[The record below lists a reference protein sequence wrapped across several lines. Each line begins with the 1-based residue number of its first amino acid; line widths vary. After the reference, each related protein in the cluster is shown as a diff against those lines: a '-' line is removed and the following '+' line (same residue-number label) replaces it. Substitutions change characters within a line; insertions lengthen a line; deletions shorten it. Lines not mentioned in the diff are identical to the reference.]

1 MTDVLRQLAATLSP
15 NSILTGDDKAPYLTD
30 WLGEFK
36 GEALAVLRPTTT
48 HEVAQIVR
56 ICREAGVV
64 VVPQGGNTG
73 LVGAATPTGKTRQ
86 AVVVQLGRMN
96 AIRKI
101 DARDNSALVEAGC
114 ILARLQAAAEDEGRL
129 FPLSLGSEGTAQIGG
144 LIATNAGGTMALRW
158 GMMRDLVLGLEVVLP
173 DGQIWSDLSSLR
185 KRNVGIDPKHL
196 FIGAEG
202 TTGIVTAAVLKLM
215 PRPAARAT
223 AWLSLATLDAAPAIV
238 SLAMEHT
245 GGAVDACE
253 LIPKQGLAFACS
265 HVQGARA
272 PLRNEADWSVLIEIS
287 GPDAPQLQDTLMELF
302 ETAMMQNL
310 VCDGVVA
317 ASDKQRQDLWFL
329 REAIVE
335 GQRLAGYQIKH
346 DIAVPIAVIPDFI
359 REASDL
365 VWKIK
370 PDTLISAFGH
380 IGDGNIHFNLSPGD
394 NTFTAALSESV
405 YRSALAFGGTISA
418 EHGLGRKKLQIAKDL
433 DDGQTFPMDIA
444 TLLDPIRG
452 LNPLYD

>member
-1 MTDVLRQLAATLSP
+1 
-15 NSILTGDDKAPYLTD
+15 
-30 WLGEFK
+30 
-36 GEALAVLRPTTT
+36 
-48 HEVAQIVR
+48 
-56 ICREAGVV
+56 
-64 VVPQGGNTG
+64 
-73 LVGAATPTGKTRQ
+73 
-86 AVVVQLGRMN
+86 
-96 AIRKI
+96 
-101 DARDNSALVEAGC
+101 
-114 ILARLQAAAEDEGRL
+114 
-129 FPLSLGSEGTAQIGG
+129 
-144 LIATNAGGTMALRW
+144 
-158 GMMRDLVLGLEVVLP
+158 
-173 DGQIWSDLSSLR
+173 
-185 KRNVGIDPKHL
+185 
-196 FIGAEG
+196 
-202 TTGIVTAAVLKLM
+202 
-215 PRPAARAT
+215 
-223 AWLSLATLDAAPAIV
+223 
-238 SLAMEHT
+238 
-245 GGAVDACE
+245 
-253 LIPKQGLAFACS
+253 
-265 HVQGARA
+265 
-272 PLRNEADWSVLIEIS
+272 
-287 GPDAPQLQDTLMELF
+287 MELF

>member
-1 MTDVLRQLAATLSP
+1 MTDVLRHLAAALSP
-15 NSILTGDDKAPYLTD
+15 NSILTGEDKAPYLTD

-36 GEALAVLRPTTT
+36 GEALAVLRPSTTQ
-48 HEVAQIVR
+48 EVAQIVR

-73 LVGAATPTGKTRQ
+73 LVGAATPIGKTRQ

-101 DARDNSALVEAGC
+101 DARDNAALVEAGC
-114 ILARLQAAAEDEGRL
+114 VLARLQAAAEDEGRL

-202 TTGIVTAAVLKLM
+202 TTGIVTAAVLKLI

-223 AWLSLATLDAAPAIV
+223 AWLSLTNLDAAPAFL

-272 PLRNEADWSVLIEIS
+272 PLSNEADWSVLIEIS
-287 GPDAPQLQDTLMELF
+287 GPDASHLQDTLMELL

-317 ASDKQRQDLWFL
+317 ASDTQRQDLWFL

-346 DIAVPIAVIPDFI
+346 DIAVPIAMVPDFI

-405 YRSALAFGGTISA
+405 YRAALAFGGTISA
-418 EHGLGRKKLQIAKDL
+418 EHGLGRKKLKTAEDL
-433 DDGQTFPMDIA
+433 DAGQTFPMDIA

-452 LNPLYD
+452 LNPLYY